1 MLAEGHRRFSAGVFA
16 LWYPV
21 TGDELSAGE
30 GSGARRARSPCRSCS
45 MSPWRCAGRSPGAA
59 LPARASCSSTPPWR
73 LAKSLRDLLPELVE
87 RLRQGN
93 GATAAVTVLAG
104 EELSQ

>member
-1 MLAEGHRRFSAGVFA
+1 VRRPVAGRGLA
-16 LWYPV
+16 
-21 TGDELSAGE
+21 
-30 GSGARRARSPCRSCS
+30 GSG
-45 MSPWRCAGRSPGAA
+45 
-59 LPARASCSSTPPWR
+59 LVLVNPPWR
-73 LAKSLRDLLPELVE
+73 LAESLRDLLPELVE